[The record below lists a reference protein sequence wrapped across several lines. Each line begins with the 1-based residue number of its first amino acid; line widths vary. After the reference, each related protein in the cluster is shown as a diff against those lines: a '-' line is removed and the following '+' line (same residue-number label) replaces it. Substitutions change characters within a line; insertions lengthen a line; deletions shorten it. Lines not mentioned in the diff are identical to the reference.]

1 MARPDSEMGLTP
13 SMLDRLIDPESGGTA
28 WRRGYGV
35 EEMIQSVLRDLE
47 NLLNTRQ
54 TDVGLAAELPDVH
67 SSILGYGLPDLTSL
81 NAITPQQRGQI
92 GRVIEECVGLFEPR
106 LKDVRAIL
114 LDPTGKQERN
124 LHFRIE
130 ARLCLDPA
138 PDVVFETILE
148 MSTGRYSVQQVGQ

>member
-1 MARPDSEMGLTP
+1 MARPDPEMGLTP
-13 SMLDRLIDPESGGTA
+13 SILDRLIDPESGGTA

-47 NLLNTRQ
+47 DLLNTRQ
-54 TDVGLAAELPDVH
+54 TDGGLAASLPDVH

-81 NAITPQQRGQI
+81 NAITPEQRLQI

-106 LKDVRAIL
+106 LKDVRAML
-114 LDPTGKQERN
+114 LDTAGKNERS

-138 PDVVFETILE
+138 PEVVFETILE
-148 MSTGRYSVQQVGQ
+148 MSTGRYSVNKAGP